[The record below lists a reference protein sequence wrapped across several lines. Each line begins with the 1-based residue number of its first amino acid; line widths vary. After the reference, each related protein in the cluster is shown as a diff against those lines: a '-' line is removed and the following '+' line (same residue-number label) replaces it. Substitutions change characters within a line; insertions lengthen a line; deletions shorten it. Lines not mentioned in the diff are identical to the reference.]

1 MTEKTTDKGLA
12 SRVEGVEVEA
22 RVAVIG
28 EIAESR
34 LFDNRTPET
43 VVQDAHDRY
52 GPFVHRVC
60 LFSGG
65 NDSLAVAHRCHSMYD
80 TLIFVDTGT
89 AVPGVREFVQRAAD
103 WLEKPLKVYEAAPG
117 EYRRIVLGG
126 DDERGVY
133 KQPLGF
139 PGPMQHTRCY
149 VNLKER
155 AIDAMMRDTKAEF
168 GTSRRDRVLLLTGI
182 RRAESARRR
191 QREDITKRGAKVFC
205 NPLIDWT
212 KRDLNAY
219 RKANDLIESDV
230 AALLHR
236 SGECNCGAFA
246 APGEREELRSL
257 WPEWFDTTI
266 GSLEREAEAA
276 GLPCHK
282 WGSGREFLKAEA
294 AGPMCSDCELR
305 FDTEMEK
312 A

>member
-1 MTEKTTDKGLA
+1 MA
-12 SRVEGVEVEA
+12 
-22 RVAVIG
+22 
-28 EIAESR
+28 EIAEPR
-34 LFDNRTPET
+34 LFDNREPET
-43 VVQDAHDRY
+43 VVQDALDRY
-52 GPFVHRVC
+52 GPFKEVVC

-65 NDSLAVAHRCHSMYD
+65 NDSLVTAHRCADYFD

-89 AVPGVREFVQRAAD
+89 AVPGVREFVEKAAE
-103 WLEKPLKVYEAAPG
+103 WLDKPLRIYEAAPD

-126 DDERGVY
+126 DDQRGVY

-155 AIDAMMRDTKAEF
+155 AISRMLKEVKGDDRKA
-168 GTSRRDRVLLLTGI
+168 RVLALTGI
-182 RRAESARRR
+182 RRAESARRS
-191 QREDITKRGAKVFC
+191 QREDITKRGSLVFC

-212 KRDLNAY
+212 GRDMLTY
-219 RKANDLIESDV
+219 RTQNELIESDV

-246 APGEREELRSL
+246 APGEREELKSL
-257 WPEWFDTTI
+257 WPEWFDATI
-266 GSLEREAEAA
+266 GTLEREAEAA

-282 WGSGREFLKAEA
+282 WGSGRDLLKQEA

-305 FDTEMEK
+305 FDIGMEN